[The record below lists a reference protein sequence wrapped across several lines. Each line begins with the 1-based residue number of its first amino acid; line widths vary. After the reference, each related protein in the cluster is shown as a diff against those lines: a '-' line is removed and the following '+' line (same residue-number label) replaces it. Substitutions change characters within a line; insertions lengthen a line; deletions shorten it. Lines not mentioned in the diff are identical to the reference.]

1 MPKVIGC
8 ADPVV
13 SAWAG
18 MGMYSGAVP
27 GNGKVFHWDQA
38 AFHGRQD
45 SHKIEEALQTFL
57 KVKRDIFPVHDP
69 FFDRFGDFGLC
80 LLGFLFFPFGLIR
93 LFTVVGRGEQ
103 FVPGI

>member
-13 SAWAG
+13 SARAG
-18 MGMYSGAVP
+18 MGMHGGAVP

-45 SHKIEEALQTFL
+45 SHKIEEALQPPL
-57 KVKRDIFPVHDP
+57 KVKRDILPVHEA
-69 FFDRFGDFGLC
+69 FFDCFSNFGLC
-80 LLGFLFFPFGLIR
+80 FLCFLFFAIGLIG
-93 LFTVVGRGEQ
+93 LFAVPGSGKQ
-103 FVPGI
+103 FVPRI